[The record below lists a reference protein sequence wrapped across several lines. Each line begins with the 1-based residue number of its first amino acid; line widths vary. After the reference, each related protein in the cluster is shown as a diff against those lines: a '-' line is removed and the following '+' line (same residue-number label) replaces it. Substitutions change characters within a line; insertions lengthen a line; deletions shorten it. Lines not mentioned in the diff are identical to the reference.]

1 MKKKVMTHTY
11 LRDVSKYRVKLFMDI
26 DDCYITVKKLIKVD
40 IPFIIHGDVTVMDDN
55 YYVLEVVPKNENYAM
70 RLFLNDNKEP
80 LEYYFDIC
88 KNNGI
93 EKDSLVPSYDDL
105 YLDITYMDGMIN
117 VIDEDEFMEAYESGK
132 LSEEDYNLVLEVK
145 NKLLNEIKCK
155 TNEYMNRDYSKF
167 LFD

>member
-1 MKKKVMTHTY
+1 MKKKVMSHTY
-11 LRDVSKYRVKLFMDI
+11 LRDVSKYIVKLFMDI

-40 IPFIIHGDVTVMDDN
+40 IPFVIHGDVTVMDDN

-70 RLFLNDNKEP
+70 RLFLNDKKEP

-105 YLDITYMDGMIN
+105 YLDITYMDGMIKI
-117 VIDEDEFMEAYESGK
+117 IDEDEFLEAYDNGDI
-132 LSEEDYNLVLEVK
+132 SEEDYNLVLSVRD
-145 NKLLNEIKCK
+145 KLLDELENG
-155 TNEYMNRDYSKF
+155 TNEYMNRNYNEY